1 MLTFYIDLK
10 YNVSGDY
17 VCLNERG
24 KEKQI
29 IFSANS
35 ENEL

>member
-17 VCLNERG
+17 VCLNER
-24 KEKQI
+24 EREREADNF
-29 IFSANS
+29 FSK
-35 ENEL
+35 L